1 MSKLNAVSIALR
13 KAQHKPWHES
23 MTAIETLIDT
33 LMTNNNGT
41 PVLMP
46 VTFTVAI
53 DIEREQIIQ
62 AFNAGKLNQTTAEEY
77 YDNKYKL
84 ADNE

>member
-1 MSKLNAVSIALR
+1 MSKLNAVSVALR

-33 LMTNNNGT
+33 LITNHIGVPYLIPAT
-41 PVLMP
+41 LKEI
-46 VTFTVAI
+46 I

>member
-1 MSKLNAVSIALR
+1 MSKLNAVNVALR

-41 PVLMP
+41 PMLMP
-46 VTFTVAI
+46 FTFTVAI